1 MKKIIVI
8 TVAICFVAT
17 LILVWGGYKVVKV
30 TGDAP
35 FCGSCHS
42 WDSLIAQTHM
52 HDPIHGNANPKG
64 VQASCTDCHLPHS
77 SLIAYLGVKAKNGIA
92 EGWTTLTKDPS
103 KKDWLANRENARK
116 NYTYDSSCLECHKGL
131 LERASKAEFADEKSS
146 KMHLKYINFKGTKEE
161 MQCTSCHKL
170 VGHKDLGETLFKQK
184 DTRPESWDEW
194 EKQRKEKK

>member
-8 TVAICFVAT
+8 TVAISFVAT
-17 LILVWGGYKVVKV
+17 LILVWSGHKVVKV

-42 WDSLIAQTHM
+42 WDGLIAQTHM

-131 LERASKAEFADEKSS
+131 LEKASKTEFADEKSS
-146 KMHLKYINFKGTKEE
+146 KMHLKYINFKGTKE
-161 MQCTSCHKL
+161 Q
-170 VGHKDLGETLFKQK
+170 
-184 DTRPESWDEW
+184 
-194 EKQRKEKK
+194 